1 MIGVSIDILL
11 KCIGASLLI
20 LVILSIYMLFN
31 SIKNKAAAEKIEAYI
46 QNNQELWY
54 RYFNDEITLP
64 PQLIPSNDIE
74 IQAIEKIFFAYT
86 GNISNPSI
94 REKIRD
100 FSNQYLRQYYLKL
113 LSCRKWSLRVNTL
126 YRISGFGIDSL
137 FPECKKLLEKK
148 FKLSAEERFGL
159 LFIYSMFDREGFIDK
174 FANLSIELSEY
185 EYKKLLI
192 GFKPEVLEQLTH
204 KVNEFPLAYQ
214 YYFID
219 VLGMRRN
226 FNFLPF
232 LESNLSHENPEIR
245 IRSLK
250 AIGEIGAAADLD
262 KYKPFVRAAEWEAR
276 LMLAKLLCAF
286 PLERAYPL
294 LEQLLQDENW
304 WVRSNAAKTIVN
316 SKGGKAKLETFIAN
330 SKDQYAIE
338 AACEALTREG

>member
-1 MIGVSIDILL
+1 MIKISIDLL
-11 KCIGASLLI
+11 VKCIGASLLI

-31 SIKNKAAAEKIEAYI
+31 SIRSKVAAEKIETYLR
-46 QNNQELWY
+46 NNQELWY
-54 RYFNDEITLP
+54 RYLNDEIALP
-64 PQLIPSNDIE
+64 LQLIPNNDVE

-86 GNISNPSI
+86 GNISNPAI
-94 REKIRD
+94 KEKIRN
-100 FSNQYLRQYYLKL
+100 FSNQYLKQYYSRLL
-113 LSCRKWSLRVNTL
+113 LSRKWSLRVNTL

-137 FPECKKLLEKK
+137 FAECKELGKK
-148 FKLSAEERFGL
+148 RKLSPEERFGL
-159 LFIYSMFDREGFIDK
+159 LFIYSMFDREGFIEE

-192 GFKPEVLEQLTH
+192 SFKPEVLERLTH
-204 KVNEFPLAYQ
+204 KVNEFPLVYQ

-232 LESNLSHENPEIR
+232 LENNLNHENPEIR

-250 AIGEIGAAADLD
+250 AIGEIGAATDLD
-262 KYKPFVRAAEWEAR
+262 KYKSFVRAPEWEER

-294 LEQLLQDENW
+294 LEQLLQDKNW
-304 WVRSNAAKTIVN
+304 WVRSNAAKTIIN
-316 SKGGKAKLETFIAN
+316 SKDGKAKLETFIAN

-338 AACEALTREG
+338 AACEVLAGEA